1 MCKYP
6 KFQSNCYTVHDEACT
21 KNLHP
26 ARTRDFELVNM
37 YFVDIRIHQGCSMF
51 LNNTTRILVLEIA
64 FCAVSRLFKSLI
76 IAVQIVASIRK
87 YILITMDFLF

>member
-1 MCKYP
+1 
-6 KFQSNCYTVHDEACT
+6 
-21 KNLHP
+21 
-26 ARTRDFELVNM
+26 
-37 YFVDIRIHQGCSMF
+37 MF

-76 IAVQIVASIRK
+76 IAVQIVASIQK